1 MALFV
6 IGDLHL
12 SFGSDKPMEVFGAHW
27 DAHYD
32 KIKADWLEKVT
43 ENDTVIIPGD
53 ISWAIKIGRAHV

>member
-12 SFGSDKPMEVFGAHW
+12 SFGADKPMEVFGAHW

-32 KIKADWLEKVT
+32 KIKEDWLEKVSALDT
-43 ENDTVIIPGD
+43 E
-53 ISWAIKIGRAHV
+53 IGRAHV